1 VARDIEADVKI
12 NDKSGPGLKSAED
25 NVRKTGKSI
34 NKEFEKFG
42 TGVGDGLIKGIGKFS
57 PKLAGK
63 IASSLGDGAKLGAP
77 LLLSGIAGAL
87 PALSTLI
94 GAAVGVGGIGA
105 GILAGVAVASRDAR
119 VKEAGTTLGTTL
131 LSGLGDQAGSFVQP
145 VLQGIEQIK
154 SRFVELRPTI
164 KSIFEGSSRFVAPL
178 TDALLDVGQSLLEG
192 IDTAIQNSGPAFDA
206 LTAGLSG
213 TGEAI
218 KGLIEDVTSNA
229 EGNAATMTA
238 VFDTLNGT
246 ITVLGATLGFISDL
260 FAEFDKIAP
269 LSLFTTLNELFGDTD
284 EQARRT
290 AGGLF
295 GTADAMQGAG
305 LSAELA
311 EKSTQLYEKAL
322 KDNEQAALAAADANR
337 SLFDDVTRV
346 AEAEENAADAVK
358 KNGRTLDEHTKK
370 GRANRDALSRLASAY
385 NTTRG
390 NMEKAGKS
398 ADVVSGTLSTQR
410 ARLISVAGSMGI
422 TGRKAEDLADQ
433 LLGIKSRNVTV
444 TANTGKALTNAQAVK
459 KEISSI
465 QGKTVT
471 IGLNVTGLT
480 KAREAV
486 NLRRELLMLS
496 AGNGSFGFAADGS
509 GSRVG
514 GARPVQVQSSVS
526 VNLDGRPVRTIVTTA
541 VERSAKEVAF
551 RQRVGRR
558 DDGRR

>member
-1 VARDIEADVKI
+1 MARDIEADVKI

-25 NVRKTGKSI
+25 NVRKTGKNI

-42 TGVGDGLIKGIGKFS
+42 SGIGNGLISGIGKFS

-63 IASSLGDGAKLGAP
+63 IAEGVGDGARLGAP
-77 LLLSGIAGAL
+77 LLLSGVAGAL
-87 PALSTLI
+87 PALSGLI

-131 LSGLGDQAGSFVQP
+131 LSGLGDQAGAFVQP

-154 SRFVELRPTI
+154 GRFIELRPTL
-164 KSIFEGSSRFVAPL
+164 KSIFDNSSQFVAPL

-206 LTAGLSG
+206 LVTGLSG

-218 KGLIEDVTSNA
+218 KSLIEDVTSNSEA
-229 EGNAATMTA
+229 NAATLTA
-238 VFDTLNGT
+238 TFDTLNGT
-246 ITVLGATLGFISDL
+246 ITVLGQVLGFVNDAFSTLNDV
-260 FAEFDKIAP
+260 AP
-269 LSLFTTLNELFGDTD
+269 LSLFTTLNELFGETD
-284 EQARRT
+284 ETARRT
-290 AGGLF
+290 AGGVF
-295 GTADAMQGAG
+295 GVSDAMQGAG

-322 KDNEQAALAAADANR
+322 KDNEQAALAAADAQR

-346 AEAEENAADAVK
+346 AEAEENAADAAK
-358 KNGRTLDEHTKK
+358 KNGRTLDENTKK
-370 GRANRDALSRLASAY
+370 GRANRDALSRQASAY
-385 NTTRG
+385 NTVRG

-398 ADVVSGTLSTQR
+398 ADVVNGTLATQR
-410 ARLISVAGSMGI
+410 ARLIATAGSMGV

-444 TANTGKALTNAQAVK
+444 TANTGKALTNVQAVK
-459 KEISSI
+459 KEIAQTNS
-465 QGKTVT
+465 KTVT
-471 IGLNVTGLT
+471 LTVNVNASRLASIE
-480 KAREAV
+480 KRLARV
-486 NLRRELLMLS
+486 G
-496 AGNGSFGFAADGS
+496 AGNYAAGDSFGITAAGQ
-509 GSRVG
+509 RARAG
-514 GARPVQVQSSVS
+514 GPVTVNSQVAVS
-526 VNLDGRPVRTIVTTA
+526 LDGRPFREMTA
-541 VERSAKEVAF
+541 TQVSNSEKRVAF